1 MAGLASGLTLSERD
15 REILAGDRGPAARLA
30 MRVLLRIA
38 EVRGAKRLLDIE
50 AAHIDSTIY
59 VGDAGLEFAE
69 RLAGLGARV
78 AVPSTLNVSGVDEFH
93 WREWAVPAE
102 WAAKATRQMRAYA
115 SMGTIPTW
123 TCAPYQTPHLPRFGQ
138 QVAWG
143 ESNAV
148 AFANSVLG
156 ARTERYPDLL
166 DVCCAITGRVP
177 AIGLHLDE
185 NRLATRELRLVGVPE
200 ALAAADDF
208 YPVLGHLLGPWAE
221 DEPSVISGLPVVPDE
236 DQLKALGAA
245 AASSGAVALFH
256 IPGVTPEAPTL
267 EAATGGRA
275 LREIREVGVAELA
288 AARRELTTRGDG
300 PLDLVVLGSPHF
312 SFAEMRKLALVL
324 EAEGGEARCPLL
336 VTTSRAVRDL
346 AERAGLLEPL
356 IAFGGRVT
364 VDTCILATPMLAEG
378 GKQRLMTNSAKYAW
392 YSPGLLDAEVTF
404 GSLEECVAS
413 ARAGRVARRPG
424 PWDGTEATPLARAA
438 ASAADGAPPVETAP
452 GGIPDSLPC
461 DLLAGDPADG
471 PMLHSGVPLSFWGGY
486 EAETG
491 RVIDAR
497 HPLASRTATGRVLA
511 LPATRG
517 SSTTTAVLLEAI
529 RRGTAPAGLVTRG
542 RDAFLA
548 LACAVGE
555 ELYGRSPALAA
566 VQADAFAALAD
577 WEAARVEAG
586 RLARLP
592 APEP

>member
-1 MAGLASGLTLSERD
+1 MSGGLELSDRD
-15 REILAGDRGPAARLA
+15 RRRLAGDEGAAVRLA
-30 MRVLLRIA
+30 MQVVARMA
-38 EVRGAKRLLDIE
+38 KVRRAPRLLDIE
-50 AAHIDSTIY
+50 GAHIDSTIY

-93 WREWAVPAE
+93 WREWAVPSE
-102 WAAKATRQMRAYA
+102 WAEKASRQMRAYA

-123 TCAPYQTPHLPRFGQ
+123 TCAPYQTEHLPRFGQ
-138 QVAWG
+138 QIAWG

-166 DVCCAITGRVP
+166 DVCCAVTGRVP
-177 AIGLHLDE
+177 AAGLHLDE
-185 NRLATRELRLVGVPE
+185 NRLARRELRLAGVPE
-200 ALAAADDF
+200 ALAGADDF

-221 DEPSVISGLPVVPDE
+221 DEPAAITGLPVVPDA

-267 EAATGGRA
+267 ADAFGGRPP
-275 LREIREVGVAELA
+275 REVRRVGVSELA
-288 AARRELTTRGDG
+288 AARGELTTRGEG

-312 SFAEMRKLALVL
+312 SFQEMEKLAQTLR
-324 EAEGGEARCPLL
+324 ERGGTARCPFL

-356 IAFGGRVT
+356 RAFGGQVT
-364 VDTCILATPMLAEG
+364 VDTCILATPMLPEDG
-378 GKQRLMTNSAKYAW
+378 GRRLMTNSAKYAW
-392 YSPGLLDAEVTF
+392 YSPGLLDAEVAY
-404 GSLEECVAS
+404 GSLGECVAS
-413 ARAGRVARRPG
+413 AQAGRVVREPG
-424 PWDGTEATPLARAA
+424 PWDGVKAAVPPARSAAKEASPAA
-438 ASAADGAPPVETAP
+438 AAKPATSVGSVSCEVIAGSSGEGDVLYSAE
-452 GGIPDSLPC
+452 
-461 DLLAGDPADG
+461 
-471 PMLHSGVPLSFWGGY
+471 PLSFWGGY

-491 RVIDAR
+491 RVIDQR
-497 HPLASRTATGRVLA
+497 HPLAGQIAAGKALV

-548 LACAVGE
+548 LACVVGTELYQRCPFLVAVGDE
-555 ELYGRSPALAA
+555 EFRALAGWRGLRLEGDRLLRL
-566 VQADAFAALAD
+566 DA
-577 WEAARVEAG
+577 
-586 RLARLP
+586 
-592 APEP
+592 